1 MMDQQ
6 KKGCCG
12 NKDHISGIV
21 CNVTNCMYHDCDT
34 HCTAN
39 EIAVGPNNAST
50 SGDTLCATFK
60 PKEY

>member
-21 CNVTNCMYHDCDT
+21 CNVTNCMYHDCET
-34 HCTAN
+34 YCTAGQ
-39 EIAVGPNNAST
+39 ISVGPCNATSST
-50 SGDTLCATFK
+50 ETVCATFK
-60 PKEY
+60 ERK